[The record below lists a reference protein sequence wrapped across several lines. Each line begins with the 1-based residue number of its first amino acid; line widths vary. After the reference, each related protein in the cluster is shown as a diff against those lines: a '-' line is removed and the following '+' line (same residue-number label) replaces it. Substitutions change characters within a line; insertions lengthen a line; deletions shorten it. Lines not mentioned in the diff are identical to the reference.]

1 MARST
6 SARRLGRI
14 LALLKDE
21 MTWAWSALEVA
32 RALEQRHDPAQAS
45 GLSAFIHRAA
55 RQEAI
60 LSASRLISSDQESVT
75 LHYLM
80 DHVRHHP
87 QIFRGASPGE
97 LDRLLA
103 RWDQDWLE
111 WREFAT
117 RLRAYRD
124 RRLAHLDRKAL
135 NEPEAF
141 SSIEISLED
150 LSGLLEFVQ
159 DQVGAIY
166 GLYHNKQLDLQPLRE
181 EIGRAAGCLAVHL
194 HARDL

>member
-32 RALEQRHDPAQAS
+32 RALEQRHAPAQAS

-60 LSASRLISSDQESVT
+60 LAASRLISSDQESVT

-111 WREFAT
+111 WALKTSQDYWSSSKIRWAPSTGYITAKRLIVNCCVRRSDERRDALRRISIRET
-117 RLRAYRD
+117 YDNL
-124 RRLAHLDRKAL
+124 LQL
-135 NEPEAF
+135 ESSAF
-141 SSIEISLED
+141 E
-150 LSGLLEFVQ
+150 
-159 DQVGAIY
+159 
-166 GLYHNKQLDLQPLRE
+166 
-181 EIGRAAGCLAVHL
+181 
-194 HARDL
+194 